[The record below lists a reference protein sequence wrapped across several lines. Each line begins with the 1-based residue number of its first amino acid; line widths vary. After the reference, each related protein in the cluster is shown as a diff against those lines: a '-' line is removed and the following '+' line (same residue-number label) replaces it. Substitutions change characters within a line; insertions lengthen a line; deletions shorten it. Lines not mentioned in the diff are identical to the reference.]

1 MSRSR
6 ERTVSVPVPA
16 LLAMGDELHE
26 IGTLVRC
33 AADLGPLVRGG
44 ESDRIAE
51 VGLPVD
57 ERLREHGE
65 VDPAAL
71 VDLATAPDTILA
83 LVRCRLYRL
92 EALVEELARFP
103 SRSRGP
109 LPTGG
114 VGAAGRSPSSA
125 RPRTPGTMR

>member
-6 ERTVSVPVPA
+6 ERTVSVPA

-51 VGLPVD
+51 VGLPLD
-57 ERLREHGE
+57 ERLPEHAE

-71 VDLATAPDTILA
+71 MDLAAAPDTILA
-83 LVRCRLYRL
+83 VVRSRLHRL
-92 EALVEELARFP
+92 EALIEALARRSGKTE
-103 SRSRGP
+103 SRATT
-109 LPTGG
+109 L
-114 VGAAGRSPSSA
+114 SP
-125 RPRTPGTMR
+125 

>member
-16 LLAMGDELHE
+16 LLCVGDELHE
-26 IGTLVRC
+26 LTTLLRC

-44 ESDRIAE
+44 ESGIISE
-51 VGLPVD
+51 VGVTVD
-57 ERLREHGE
+57 ERLPEHAE
-65 VDPAAL
+65 VDPAAMI
-71 VDLATAPDTILA
+71 DLATAPDTILA
-83 LVRCRLYRL
+83 VVRRRLHRL
-92 EALVEELARFP
+92 EVLVEALAKRP
-103 SRSRGP
+103 SRSHGP

-114 VGAAGRSPSSA
+114 AGAAGRSPSSA

>member
-16 LLAMGDELHE
+16 LLCVGDELHE
-26 IGTLVRC
+26 LTTLLRC

-44 ESDRIAE
+44 ESGRIAD
-51 VGLPVD
+51 VGVLVD
-57 ERLREHGE
+57 ERFPEHGE
-65 VDPAAL
+65 VDPAAMI
-71 VDLATAPDTILA
+71 DLANAPDTLLA

-92 EALVEELARFP
+92 EALVEELAKRP